1 MRSWFFLFSCNL
13 MWALQFTC
21 VKLVQDQVGSLFT
34 VWGPMTLSTILLYP
48 LVRAERRQD
57 SAPDERRWKDAWA
70 YLLLAALGVFPA
82 QVLTTWGTRLSL
94 ASNAAL
100 ISLTIPISMAIMAVL
115 ILGERMTAAR
125 WVSFG
130 LAITGVL
137 LCSSSD
143 LRHLDFS
150 RGFWA
155 GNMLVFLGTLGSA
168 FYNTYGKKMM
178 QRYTPMEMLF
188 YTYAAM
194 FVLMTP
200 LTLMREPDVFRRI
213 PHFTGQTWIGLIL
226 LTFFH
231 NFLSM
236 VLFLKALKKLDAIQ
250 AALSIYLVT
259 FFGVPIAAIWLGER
273 LTLAGIAGGVL
284 VLGSTLLI
292 TLWEQQRAASRSAS

>member
-21 VKLVQDQVGSLFT
+21 VKLVQDQVGALFT
-34 VWGPMTLSTILLYP
+34 VWGPITLSTLMLYP
-48 LVRAERRQD
+48 LVRAERRPD
-57 SAPDERRWKDAWA
+57 SAPDERRWKDAWS

-100 ISLTIPISMAIMAVL
+100 ISLSIPISMAIMATL
-115 ILGERMTAAR
+115 ILGERMTATR

-130 LAITGVL
+130 LAIGGVF

-143 LRHLDFS
+143 LRHMDFS
-150 RGFWA
+150 KTYWA
-155 GNMLVFLGTLGSA
+155 GNFLVFLGTLGSS
-168 FYNTYGKKMM
+168 FINTYGKKMM
-178 QRYTPMEMLF
+178 ERYTPMQMLF
-188 YTYAAM
+188 YMYVAS
-194 FVLMTP
+194 VVILTP
-200 LTLMREPDVFRRI
+200 LVLVQEPEVFRRI
-213 PHFTGQTWIGLIL
+213 PQFTGQTWIGMIL

-292 TLWEQQRAASRSAS
+292 TLREQKMSAPNAAS

>member
-1 MRSWFFLFSCNL
+1 

-34 VWGPMTLSTILLYP
+34 VWGPMTLSTLMLYP

-57 SAPDERRWKDAWA
+57 SAPGERRWKDVWS

-100 ISLTIPISMAIMAVL
+100 ITLTLPISMAIMAAL
-115 ILGERMTAAR
+115 ILGERMTSAR

-130 LAITGVL
+130 LAIGGVL

-143 LRHLDFS
+143 LRHMDFS

-155 GNMLVFLGTLGSA
+155 GNMLVFLGTLGSS
-168 FYNTYGKKMM
+168 FINTYGKKMM
-178 QRYTPMEMLF
+178 ERYTPMQMLF
-188 YTYAAM
+188 YMYVASC
-194 FVLMTP
+194 VILTP
-200 LTLMREPDVFRRI
+200 LVLAQEPDVFRRI
-213 PHFTGQTWIGLIL
+213 PQFTGQTWIGLIL

-273 LTLAGIAGGVL
+273 LTLGGIAGGVL

-292 TLWEQQRAASRSAS
+292 TLWEQKLAASRAAS